1 MRNIWKKLTASLLAL
16 VLTVQLLPV
25 SALAD
30 EFEIDGERHDTF
42 TYEQPD
48 VSGEIPEL
56 RGEYEKHFSL
66 SDGTYSA
73 VVYPYPVHYD
83 SNGTWQEI
91 DNTLRSGSET
101 YMVAA
106 EPGVEL
112 AELLPAEQGG
122 GLTSLAAEEDS
133 TDDEADKADEAE
145 PSAELPEETPPA
157 EDSSAEIIIVDE
169 NTSEDSTEEPVG
181 ETAEIVEANP
191 EKPSDEQPEE
201 PAAPPRSSCGRRRRR
216 NRHSR

>member
-1 MRNIWKKLTASLLAL
+1 M
-16 VLTVQLLPV
+16 LTVQLLPV

-30 EFEIDGERHDTF
+30 EFEIDDERHDTF

-73 VVYPYPVHYD
+73 VVYPYSVHYD

-101 YMVAA
+101 YMVAV

-112 AELLPAEQGG
+112 AELLPAEQDGG
-122 GLTSLAAEEDS
+122 VLMVRPYNDCRKGYCPQRRQPRHSYILLHP
-133 TDDEADKADEAE
+133 E
-145 PSAELPEETPPA
+145 PSCIHLPRA
-157 EDSSAEIIIVDE
+157 HFFAGLHIL
-169 NTSEDSTEEPVG
+169 
-181 ETAEIVEANP
+181 
-191 EKPSDEQPEE
+191 
-201 PAAPPRSSCGRRRRR
+201 R
-216 NRHSR
+216 NEYLFACI

>member
-1 MRNIWKKLTASLLAL
+1 M
-16 VLTVQLLPV
+16 LTVQLLPV

-42 TYEQPD
+42 TYEQQD

-106 EPGVEL
+106 ESGVEL
-112 AELLPAEQGG
+112 AELLPAGADAQ
-122 GLTSLAAEEDS
+122 AES
-133 TDDEADKADEAE
+133 NRSNKSAISRAIKRFAICR
-145 PSAELPEETPPA
+145 PSACN
-157 EDSSAEIIIVDE
+157 DDIII
-169 NTSEDSTEEPVG
+169 
-181 ETAEIVEANP
+181 
-191 EKPSDEQPEE
+191 
-201 PAAPPRSSCGRRRRR
+201 
-216 NRHSR
+216 

>member
-30 EFEIDGERHDTF
+30 EFEIDDERHDTF

-48 VSGEIPEL
+48 VSGEISEL

-91 DNTLRSGSET
+91 DNTLRAGTEQYT
-101 YMVAA
+101 V
-106 EPGVEL
+106 
-112 AELLPAEQGG
+112 PAEAGTG
-122 GLTSLAAEEDS
+122 VRG
-133 TDDEADKADEAE
+133 TDASGA
-145 PSAELPEETPPA
+145 
-157 EDSSAEIIIVDE
+157 
-169 NTSEDSTEEPVG
+169 
-181 ETAEIVEANP
+181 
-191 EKPSDEQPEE
+191 
-201 PAAPPRSSCGRRRRR
+201 RR
-216 NRHSR
+216 

>member
-73 VVYPYPVHYD
+73 VVYPYAVHYD
-83 SNGTWQEI
+83 EDGIWQEI
-91 DNTLRSGSET
+91 DNTLRAGTEQYTVPAEAGTEYAELMPVELGGELVSLADSEDDT
-101 YMVAA
+101 AA
-106 EPGVEL
+106 EH
-112 AELLPAEQGG
+112 A
-122 GLTSLAAEEDS
+122 
-133 TDDEADKADEAE
+133 
-145 PSAELPEETPPA
+145 PA
-157 EDSSAEIIIVDE
+157 EDPTDAVEPSPTEEPTAEEPKPTEEPVDSGNDAEIIIIDDE
-169 NTSEDSTEEPVG
+169 ESLD
-181 ETAEIVEANP
+181 AI
-191 EKPSDEQPEE
+191 
-201 PAAPPRSSCGRRRRR
+201 APLRRRHRLQQTLP
-216 NRHSR
+216 

>member
-1 MRNIWKKLTASLLAL
+1 MSQCPKLRVFCHFAHELLSPLDEICMLKTPRPDYLARTENTEKKEMRNIWKKLTASLLAL

-30 EFEIDGERHDTF
+30 EFEIDDERHETF

-122 GLTSLAAEEDS
+122 GLTTLSALTQAAD
-133 TDDEADKADEAE
+133 
-145 PSAELPEETPPA
+145 L
-157 EDSSAEIIIVDE
+157 
-169 NTSEDSTEEPVG
+169 
-181 ETAEIVEANP
+181 
-191 EKPSDEQPEE
+191 
-201 PAAPPRSSCGRRRRR
+201 
-216 NRHSR
+216 

>member
-30 EFEIDGERHDTF
+30 EFEIDDERHDTF

-91 DNTLRSGSET
+91 DNTLR
-101 YMVAA
+101 
-106 EPGVEL
+106 
-112 AELLPAEQGG
+112 
-122 GLTSLAAEEDS
+122 
-133 TDDEADKADEAE
+133 
-145 PSAELPEETPPA
+145 
-157 EDSSAEIIIVDE
+157 
-169 NTSEDSTEEPVG
+169 
-181 ETAEIVEANP
+181 
-191 EKPSDEQPEE
+191 
-201 PAAPPRSSCGRRRRR
+201 AAPKHIWLRP
-216 NRHSR
+216 SRE

>member
-1 MRNIWKKLTASLLAL
+1 M
-16 VLTVQLLPV
+16 
-25 SALAD
+25 
-30 EFEIDGERHDTF
+30 
-42 TYEQPD
+42 
-48 VSGEIPEL
+48 SGEIPEL

-83 SNGTWQEI
+83 SNGTWWEI

-122 GLTSLAAEEDS
+122 GLTTLSALTQAAD
-133 TDDEADKADEAE
+133 
-145 PSAELPEETPPA
+145 L
-157 EDSSAEIIIVDE
+157 
-169 NTSEDSTEEPVG
+169 
-181 ETAEIVEANP
+181 
-191 EKPSDEQPEE
+191 
-201 PAAPPRSSCGRRRRR
+201 
-216 NRHSR
+216 

>member
-73 VVYPYPVHYD
+73 VVYPYAVHYD
-83 SNGTWQEI
+83 EDGTWQEI
-91 DNTLRSGSET
+91 DNTLRAGTEQYT
-101 YMVAA
+101 VPA
-106 EPGVEL
+106 EAGTEYAELMPVEL
-112 AELLPAEQGG
+112 GGGWCPWPTRKMIQRPNLLPQKIPQMQWNHHPRKN
-122 GLTSLAAEEDS
+122 LRQRN
-133 TDDEADKADEAE
+133 
-145 PSAELPEETPPA
+145 PSQQRNLW
-157 EDSSAEIIIVDE
+157 IVA
-169 NTSEDSTEEPVG
+169 TT
-181 ETAEIVEANP
+181 
-191 EKPSDEQPEE
+191 Q
-201 PAAPPRSSCGRRRRR
+201 R
-216 NRHSR
+216 

>member
-1 MRNIWKKLTASLLAL
+1 MSQCPKLHVFCHFAHELLSPLAEICMLKTPRPDYLAKTENTEKKETKKMRNIWKKLTASLLAL

-30 EFEIDGERHDTF
+30 EFEIDDERHDTF

-73 VVYPYPVHYD
+73 VVYPYAVHYD
-83 SNGTWQEI
+83 EDGTWQEI

-112 AELLPAEQGG
+112 AELLPAEQDG
-122 GLTSLAAEEDS
+122 GLTTLSALTQAAD
-133 TDDEADKADEAE
+133 
-145 PSAELPEETPPA
+145 L
-157 EDSSAEIIIVDE
+157 
-169 NTSEDSTEEPVG
+169 
-181 ETAEIVEANP
+181 
-191 EKPSDEQPEE
+191 
-201 PAAPPRSSCGRRRRR
+201 
-216 NRHSR
+216 

>member
-30 EFEIDGERHDTF
+30 EFEIDDKRHDTF

-73 VVYPYPVHYD
+73 VVIP
-83 SNGTWQEI
+83 
-91 DNTLRSGSET
+91 
-101 YMVAA
+101 
-106 EPGVEL
+106 
-112 AELLPAEQGG
+112 
-122 GLTSLAAEEDS
+122 
-133 TDDEADKADEAE
+133 
-145 PSAELPEETPPA
+145 TPF
-157 EDSSAEIIIVDE
+157 
-169 NTSEDSTEEPVG
+169 TM
-181 ETAEIVEANP
+181 TATAL
-191 EKPSDEQPEE
+191 
-201 PAAPPRSSCGRRRRR
+201 GRK
-216 NRHSR
+216 